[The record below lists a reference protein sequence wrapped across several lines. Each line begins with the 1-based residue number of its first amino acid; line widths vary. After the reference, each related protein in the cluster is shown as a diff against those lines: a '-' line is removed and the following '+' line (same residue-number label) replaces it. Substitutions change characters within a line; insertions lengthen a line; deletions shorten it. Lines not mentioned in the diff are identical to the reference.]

1 MLGRVKELMGMEK
14 ELKEARKHF
23 DTQEGRLGLERG
35 GGAGRKRK
43 FKEAVEGEGEGEGEG
58 DGGRS
63 LKDEEG

>member
-1 MLGRVKELMGMEK
+1 MLGRVKELLGMEK

-35 GGAGRKRK
+35 GGGAGRKRK
-43 FKEAVEGEGEGEGEG
+43 FKEAVEGEGDGDG

-63 LKDEEG
+63 QKGDEG

>member
-1 MLGRVKELMGMEK
+1 MLGRVKELLGMEK

-43 FKEAVEGEGEGEGEG
+43 FKEVVEEE
-58 DGGRS
+58 GGRS
-63 LKDEEG
+63 QKGDEG

>member
-1 MLGRVKELMGMEK
+1 MLGRVKELLGMEK

-43 FKEAVEGEGEGEGEG
+43 FKEAVEGEGEGARSQKGDEG
-58 DGGRS
+58 
-63 LKDEEG
+63 